1 MIYYNV
7 NANEIDKTK
16 VIQSIVFKVSNAL
29 ATTGIQGY
37 DLACT
42 NFDVPNMTISFEI
55 NHIGYPVEILFY
67 NGTVFKRSKDF
78 SVDYKSVL
86 DIIKDQS
93 LTPQQKQDAVD
104 KQIETINGS
113 IAGMLYDQI
122 KTHQVLKSFEK
133 LVHDKYVVPKNFPS
147 PEQMWDEFKAFY
159 EAVRSIPS
167 PIPFPCTIADWWNH
181 LEQIIKKNTASW
193 IDDIVSGDPKLR
205 KEYGIAGLDY
215 SPEFFSVYYDLEKVY
230 CNNTSQPQSSTCKS
244 TVNIAT
250 PSYSFTNYLDD
261 MKTVFVNELN
271 GVPFITQN
279 GVPMA
284 QPQQT
289 AV

>member
-1 MIYYNV
+1 MIYYNA

-29 ATTGIQGY
+29 ASTGIQGY

-42 NFDVPNMTISFEI
+42 NFDVPNMSISFEI
-55 NHIGYPVEILFY
+55 THIGYPVEILFY

-78 SVDYKSVL
+78 TVDYKSVL
-86 DIIKDQS
+86 DIIKDQT

-104 KQIETINGS
+104 KQIETVNGS

-122 KTHQVLKSFEK
+122 KTHQILKSFEK
-133 LVHDKYVVPKNFPS
+133 LVHDKYVIPRNFPS

-159 EAVRSIPS
+159 EAVKSIPS

-181 LEQIIKKNTASW
+181 LEQNIKKNTAFWLCAS
-193 IDDIVSGDPKLR
+193 SH
-205 KEYGIAGLDY
+205 DY
-215 SPEFFSVYYDLEKVY
+215 SMMKKYITGEVNDCMSPSIFSVMTDLYGVYSFSSNDDMTSKLGTSEIVKTPFICNLEFFED
-230 CNNTSQPQSSTCKS
+230 NF
-244 TVNIAT
+244 I
-250 PSYSFTNYLDD
+250 
-261 MKTVFVNELN
+261 NELN
-271 GVPFITQN
+271 GVPFIVQN
-279 GVPMA
+279 GVPMS
-284 QPQQT
+284 QPQQA

>member
-7 NANEIDKTK
+7 NTNEIDKTK

-29 ATTGIQGY
+29 ASTGIQGY
-37 DLACT
+37 DLVCT
-42 NFDVPNMTISFEI
+42 NFDVPNMTISFRI
-55 NHIGYPVEILFY
+55 THIGYPVEILFY

-78 SVDYKSVL
+78 TVDYKSVL
-86 DIIKDQS
+86 DLIKDQT

-104 KQIETINGS
+104 KQIETVNGS

-147 PEQMWDEFKAFY
+147 PEQVWDEFKAFY

-181 LEQIIKKNTASW
+181 LEQNIKKNTAFWKYAITGDVSYR
-193 IDDIVSGDPKLR
+193 INYGMEKKDFYEPNYFTIYNVMYDECSVAENESQDIVGDRVDHASHML
-205 KEYGIAGLDY
+205 L
-215 SPEFFSVYYDLEKVY
+215 
-230 CNNTSQPQSSTCKS
+230 
-244 TVNIAT
+244 
-250 PSYSFTNYLDD
+250 
-261 MKTVFVNELN
+261 NELN
-271 GVPFITQN
+271 GIPAIVQTSIP
-279 GVPMA
+279 
-284 QPQQT
+284 T

>member
-7 NANEIDKTK
+7 TKNEIDKTK

-55 NHIGYPVEILFY
+55 THIGYPVEILFY

-78 SVDYKSVL
+78 TVDYKSVL
-86 DIIKDQS
+86 DIIKDQA
-93 LTPQQKQDAVD
+93 LTPQQKEDVVD

-133 LVHDKYVVPKNFPS
+133 LVYDKYVVPKNFPS
-147 PEQMWDEFKAFY
+147 PEKMVEEFKAY
-159 EAVRSIPS
+159 HEAVKSIPS
-167 PIPFPCTIADWWNH
+167 PIPFPCTIDDWWVKF
-181 LEQIIKKNTASW
+181 EEIIKKNTAFWLCTSTH
-193 IDDIVSGDPKLR
+193 
-205 KEYGIAGLDY
+205 DY
-215 SPEFFSVYYDLEKVY
+215 SLMKKYITEEVNDCMSPSIFSVTTDLYEVYSFSSHNDMASKLGTSEIVKTPFVCNLEFFEG
-230 CNNTSQPQSSTCKS
+230 NF
-244 TVNIAT
+244 I
-250 PSYSFTNYLDD
+250 
-261 MKTVFVNELN
+261 NELN

>member
-37 DLACT
+37 DLVCK

-55 NHIGYPVEILFY
+55 THIGYPVEILFY

-78 SVDYKSVL
+78 TVDYKSVL

-93 LTPQQKQDAVD
+93 LTPQQRQDAVD
-104 KQIETINGS
+104 KQIETVNGS

-147 PEQMWDEFKAFY
+147 PDQMWEEFKAYY

-181 LEQIIKKNTASW
+181 LEQIIKKNTAFWLCTLTHDYSLM
-193 IDDIVSGDPKLR
+193 K
-205 KEYGIAGLDY
+205 KYIAGEVNDCMSPSIFSVMTDLYEVY
-215 SPEFFSVYYDLEKVY
+215 SFSSHDDMMSKLGTSEIVKTPFVCNLEFFEEYF
-230 CNNTSQPQSSTCKS
+230 
-244 TVNIAT
+244 I
-250 PSYSFTNYLDD
+250 
-261 MKTVFVNELN
+261 NELN
-271 GVPFITQN
+271 GVPYIVQN